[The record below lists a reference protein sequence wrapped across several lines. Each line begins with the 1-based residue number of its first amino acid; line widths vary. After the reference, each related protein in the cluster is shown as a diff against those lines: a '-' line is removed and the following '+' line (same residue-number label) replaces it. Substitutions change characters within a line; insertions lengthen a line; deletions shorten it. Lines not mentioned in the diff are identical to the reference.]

1 MEKRKNRRLTM
12 KLKPKDRLALKKL
25 LAGGIEAVRVVKRA
39 RVLQLLD
46 EGLSANQ
53 AAAGV
58 GVTPETARKI
68 GWRYRE
74 HGLEVAL
81 REMPR
86 PGNPRLLKP
95 RQETRI
101 IAIACSQPPDGFAV
115 WSTALLAEEAIR
127 QGIVPSVSRETIRM
141 VLKRHGLKPWREKNV
156 VHSRRTGSGI
166 HAKNGGDPGSP
177 RKALKKG

>member
-1 MEKRKNRRLTM
+1 MGKRKNRRLIM
-12 KLKPKDRLALKKL
+12 RLKLRDRDALKKL

-46 EGLSANQ
+46 EGLSSNQ

-68 GWRYRE
+68 GWRYLE
-74 HGLEVAL
+74 GGLEFAL
-81 REMPR
+81 HEMPR
-86 PGNPRLLKP
+86 PGNPRLLNP

-101 IAIACSQPPDGFAV
+101 IAIACSKPPDGSAV

-127 QGIVPSVSRETIRM
+127 QKIVPSVSKETIRV
-141 VLKRHGLKPWREKNV
+141 VLKRHDCKPWREKNV

-166 HAKNGGDPGSP
+166 HRENGGHSGSP
-177 RKALKKG
+177 

>member
-1 MEKRKNRRLTM
+1 MAKRKNRRLTM
-12 KLKPKDRLALKKL
+12 KLKPRDRVALKKL

-46 EGLSANQ
+46 EGLSSNQ

-68 GWRYRE
+68 GWRYLE
-74 HGLEVAL
+74 HGLEAAL

-86 PGNPRLLKP
+86 PGNPKLLKP

-101 IAIACSQPPDGFAV
+101 VAIACSQPPDGVAV
-115 WSTALLAEEAIR
+115 WSTAL
-127 QGIVPSVSRETIRM
+127 
-141 VLKRHGLKPWREKNV
+141 
-156 VHSRRTGSGI
+156 
-166 HAKNGGDPGSP
+166 
-177 RKALKKG
+177 